1 MNHDRYSL
9 GFTTTL
15 LLSNPISVQ
24 RAGQDA
30 ACLHSSCR
38 SKISYAMAN
47 GIIKAM
53 RSEVSKASSRKRVL
67 ESEFFKASSRKRV
80 LESEF
85 LKASSRKRVLESE
98 FSKASQL
105 ELSVY
110 FLYSLLL
117 RSNIPRSALCATLD
131 TIQYF
136 KIVKMH
142 TSRVKPERKWI
153 LFLSQSHYFTCHRL
167 FPN

>member
-67 ESEFFKASSRKRV
+67 ESEFSKASSRKRVLESEFFKASSRKRV
-80 LESEF
+80 LESESIEIVGIF
-85 LKASSRKRVLESE
+85 PIFPSAALEH
-98 FSKASQL
+98 SKVCTL
-105 ELSVY
+105 CD
-110 FLYSLLL
+110 FGHYS
-117 RSNIPRSALCATLD
+117 
-131 TIQYF
+131 
-136 KIVKMH
+136 
-142 TSRVKPERKWI
+142 I
-153 LFLSQSHYFTCHRL
+153 LQIC
-167 FPN
+167 